1 MLSGAVE
8 QQAVLSVLVADDE
21 RSVLDVLEALIGAEE
36 DLRLIGKAADADD
49 AIAAAVSH
57 QPDVVLLD
65 VRMPGGGGL
74 RAAREIARRCPS
86 TRVIALHRARGQ
98 GHR

>member
-1 MLSGAVE
+1 MLSAVE
-8 QQAVLSVLVADDE
+8 QGSALSVLVADDE
-21 RSVLDVLEALIGAEE
+21 RSVLDVLTALIGAED
-36 DLRLIGKAADADD
+36 DLRLIGTAIDADD

-57 QPDVVLLD
+57 RPVVVLLD

-86 TRVIALHRARGQ
+86 TRVIP
-98 GHR
+98 